1 VTERTVLVAG
11 GGTAGHVFPS
21 VAVAAELQRLDPQI
35 TPLFVGTRDRLEGR
49 LVPAAG
55 YELHHIDVLPLPRRP
70 TPKLL
75 KVPGALRAA
84 VREVEQLCR
93 DRDVRAVVTFG
104 GYVSL
109 PAAWAAARLQLPLVV
124 HEQNAVPG
132 LANRLAARWADRI
145 AVSFP
150 GSRHRFRR
158 QEIVAVTGN
167 PVREELLELDLP
179 ALRERAREHFGL
191 RPDLPT
197 LFAFGGSQ
205 GSRTINRAVV
215 DSLGH
220 WNGRDGVQLL
230 HSAGRALFDET
241 ATALERARREA
252 GAGPQVRL
260 VDFIDEMGLAFAA
273 ADAVVCRAGATSIAE
288 LTVLGLPSLLVPYP
302 HATADHQLANA
313 LALQSVGGATVL
325 EDDELDG
332 ERLVAAVEPW
342 LLDPAAGAAVA
353 RAARAFG
360 RPDAARNV
368 ARLVL
373 DELGPVRS
381 TRPETTGGVA

>member
-1 VTERTVLVAG
+1 MTQRTVLVAG

-21 VAVAAELQRLDPQI
+21 VAVAAELQRLDPGL

-75 KVPGALRAA
+75 KVPGALRAS
-84 VREVEQLCR
+84 VREVERLCLE
-93 DRDVRAVVTFG
+93 RDVKAVVTFG

-109 PAAWAAARLQLPLVV
+109 PAAWAAARLHLPLVV
-124 HEQNAVPG
+124 HEQNAIPG

-167 PVREELLELDLP
+167 PVREELLDLDLA
-179 ALRERAREHFGL
+179 ALRSRARAHFGL
-191 RPDLPT
+191 RPDVRT

-205 GSRTINRAVV
+205 GSRTINGAVV

-220 WNGRDGVQLL
+220 WQDPDAVQVL
-230 HSAGRALFDET
+230 HSAGRGLFDET
-241 ATALERARREA
+241 AAALERARNAA
-252 GAGPQVRL
+252 GGGPKVRL

-273 ADAVVCRAGATSIAE
+273 SDAVVCRAGATSIAE

-313 LALQSVGGATVL
+313 LALQSVGGATVV

-342 LLDPAAGAAVA
+342 LLDPDVAATVA
-353 RAARAFG
+353 DAARAFG

-373 DELGPVRS
+373 DELGPLPAHRDGA
-381 TRPETTGGVA
+381 GGAL